1 MTGKK
6 ILKKKL
12 LIASLV
18 SGLLNAGY
26 GYVLYLV
33 APPPTFTFRGG
44 TGGGGA
50 GFTGGA
56 GGAGAAGRA
65 AASGGGELVFVIS
78 SFLAGFLLVL
88 ATIGIALVY
97 ARYRKKSD
105 EETEESSE
113 PEESREPEES
123 EALDLDKPPK

>member
-1 MTGKK
+1 MTGKQ
-6 ILKKKL
+6 IRKKKL

-33 APPPTFTFRGG
+33 APPPTFTYRGG
-44 TGGGGA
+44 TGGA
-50 GFTGGA
+50 GFTGG
-56 GGAGAAGRA
+56 GAGAAAR

-105 EETEESSE
+105 EEPEESSE
-113 PEESREPEES
+113 PAESEESAEPEES

>member
-6 ILKKKL
+6 IRKKKL

-33 APPPTFTFRGG
+33 APPPTFTYRGG
-44 TGGGGA
+44 TGGA
-50 GFTGGA
+50 GFTGG
-56 GGAGAAGRA
+56 GAGAAARA
-65 AASGGGELVFVIS
+65 AASSGGELVFVIS

-88 ATIGIALVY
+88 VTIGIALVY

-105 EETEESSE
+105 EEPEESPE
-113 PEESREPEES
+113 PEESAEPEES